1 VDVLAE
7 GVGFEP
13 TEAQKTSTVFETV
26 PFVRSG
32 SLPGSR
38 LARNRRSHVV
48 AFRTTKSVEAAGKI
62 AANSLDPLK
71 NGLSTT
77 EEVVYETSCQDD
89 RMSSEMTVHD
99 NTSWTAPAVTTSFAP
114 PPPPPSAGRAEP
126 TTPVEALDELTE
138 VIEGARGAILA
149 SVDGFALAR
158 SESMPDEASH
168 AAMLAAAMGLAHQL
182 VVMGGGDQLRQL
194 VIDHDGGLLL
204 LWPIGRFRV
213 LAMLTDARVDQTRL
227 RRYVRSRAALLAE
240 GR

>member
-1 VDVLAE
+1 VSPA
-7 GVGFEP
+7 
-13 TEAQKTSTVFETV
+13 
-26 PFVRSG
+26 
-32 SLPGSR
+32 
-38 LARNRRSHVV
+38 
-48 AFRTTKSVEAAGKI
+48 
-62 AANSLDPLK
+62 
-71 NGLSTT
+71 
-77 EEVVYETSCQDD
+77 EEVVYETWCEDD
-89 RMSSEMTVHD
+89 PMSSETTMH
-99 NTSWTAPAVTTSFAP
+99 NTSWTAPAATPSFSP
-114 PPPPPSAGRAEP
+114 PPPPPSIVRPEP
-126 TTPVEALDELTE
+126 TTPVEALDELTD
-138 VIEGARGAILA
+138 VIDGARGALLA

-182 VVMGGGDQLRQL
+182 VVMGGGEQLRQL

>member
-1 VDVLAE
+1 VA
-7 GVGFEP
+7 
-13 TEAQKTSTVFETV
+13 
-26 PFVRSG
+26 
-32 SLPGSR
+32 LPKK
-38 LARNRRSHVV
+38 A
-48 AFRTTKSVEAAGKI
+48 
-62 AANSLDPLK
+62 
-71 NGLSTT
+71 
-77 EEVVYETSCQDD
+77 VYGTWCKDD
-89 RMSSEMTVHD
+89 DMSSETTMT
-99 NTSWTAPAVTTSFAP
+99 NSTSWTAPAPTPSFAP
-114 PPPPPSAGRAEP
+114 PPPPPPAPSRREP

-138 VIEGARGAILA
+138 VVEGARGALLA

-158 SESMPDEASH
+158 SASMPDEASH

-182 VVMGGGDQLRQL
+182 VVMGGGGQLRQL